1 MTQMFKDIQ
10 LSKEMLVEFS
20 ANPNNLIKGFE
31 LQSVQVLTSGNW
43 PIDEIPTCN
52 IPSAYLNLTL
62 KFERFYSNKFVNRK
76 LMWLNQYG
84 VVEMTTN
91 FT

>member
-1 MTQMFKDIQ
+1 MLSKLKLELGINSVYKMTQMFKDIQ

-52 IPSAYLNLTL
+52 IPSAYLNLT
-62 KFERFYSNKFVNRK
+62 
-76 LMWLNQYG
+76 
-84 VVEMTTN
+84 
-91 FT
+91 

>member
-1 MTQMFKDIQ
+1 MLSKLKLELGINSVYKMTQMFKDIQ
-10 LSKEMLVEFS
+10 LSKEMLVEFT

-52 IPSAYLNLTL
+52 IPSAYLNLT
-62 KFERFYSNKFVNRK
+62 
-76 LMWLNQYG
+76 
-84 VVEMTTN
+84 
-91 FT
+91 